1 MLTERAP
8 AKINLTLEV
17 LGRRPDGFHEVRS
30 IIQAIDLCDYLYFDE
45 IEGTGITCDMPGWA
59 PEKSLVTKALDL
71 LREATGG
78 RMGVSLKIE
87 KHIPLLAGLGG
98 DSSNAAAVLRGLD
111 RLWGLGL
118 PDEKLAETAARL
130 GSDVVFFLRGG
141 TALAEGRG
149 EQVTPLPSPPE
160 RWIVL
165 VVPDIAREE
174 GKTGKMYAA
183 LKQEHFTGGDIT
195 IKGAAALR
203 RGGFADELLFNTFE
217 NVAFEDFRMRTYVE
231 HLLKMG
237 APRVHLAGAGP
248 ALFAMFQDGA
258 GAESLYRSCRGQG
271 MEAYLAKTQVT

>member
-30 IIQAIDLCDYLYFDE
+30 IIQAIDLCDYLYFGE
-45 IEGTGITCDMPGWA
+45 IEGTRITCDMPGWV

-71 LREATGG
+71 LRETTGS
-78 RMGVSLKIE
+78 RMGVSLKVE

-98 DSSNAAAVLRGLD
+98 DSSDAVAVLRGLD

-118 PDEKLAETAARL
+118 PDEKLAEMGERI

-149 EQVTPLPSPPE
+149 EQITPLPSPPQ
-160 RWIVL
+160 RWVVL
-165 VVPDIAREE
+165 VVPDTGREA
-174 GKTGKMYAA
+174 GKTGRMYAA

-195 IKGAAALR
+195 AKGAAALR

-217 NVAFEDFRMRTYVE
+217 NVAVEDFTMRTYVE
-231 HLLKMG
+231 HFLKMG
-237 APRVHLAGAGP
+237 APCVHLAGAGP
-248 ALFAMFQDGA
+248 ALFTMFQERA
-258 GAESLYRSCRGQG
+258 GAESLYSSCRGQG
-271 MEAYLAKTQVT
+271 MEAYLAKTEVI